1 MKILALRRPDT
12 CVGCG
17 TSLAVG
23 EQAGWDSVAK
33 TVTCMHC
40 VDSTSLRALPAKSA
54 SPNPSP
60 SPLDRGTAGRS
71 VTQEAEK
78 RSERHRQRE
87 EERVAAD
94 QERRSQ
100 RKGDHLLAGRF
111 LNTITPK
118 VQAQPA
124 PQHIRAW
131 ATGAPGEKKVGHT
144 LDAIPGIMVLHDRQN
159 KPRSQ
164 SNIDHIAVTSNGVWV
179 IDTKVRPGKR
189 LEFRNKGGLL
199 SRDERLI
206 VGGRDEPD
214 WWTTWPGRWRSS
226 PTFAVTCWATPW
238 SGRHSASSTQPSGC
252 LTAGPGRSEALSSA
266 GGTCSPSF

>member
-206 VGGRDEPD
+206 VGD
-214 WWTTWPGRWRSS
+214 
-226 PTFAVTCWATPW
+226 ATNQT
-238 SGRHSASSTQPSGC
+238 GGQHG
-252 LTAGPGRSEALSSA
+252 LA
-266 GGTCSPSF
+266 GGDRLRRLR